1 MGMKS
6 LHERK
11 DRKVAASPFPDRIKS
26 TSEPEPVFHSLSV
39 FGIGISEIDQH
50 NTLKRLTG
58 IERKS
63 VNEKVRELMEEYVR
77 EHSMEPAMKDLWDEI
92 GRSMK
97 KKGYNAPDV
106 EKTIRKARS
115 AK

>member
-1 MGMKS
+1 MTSQILVRLDKE
-6 LHERK
+6 LK
-11 DRKVAASPFPDRIKS
+11 DKFQR
-26 TSEPEPVFHSLSV
+26 LS
-39 FGIGISEIDQH
+39 
-50 NTLKRLTG
+50 G

-77 EHSMEPAMKDLWDEI
+77 EHSMEATMKSLWDEM

-97 KKGYNAPDV
+97 KKGYKESDV
-106 EKTIRKARS
+106 AKIIKKVRS